1 MGNPLL
7 SEWVLSPSHPD
18 VLRPFRRR
26 SPADSAVGPFR
37 SAWAPARRH
46 PYASGDI
53 GATRFSD
60 QLASTGTMAVWM
72 GTPVTI
78 ASRSVMYTSTSL
90 RMPKS
95 PGR

>member
-1 MGNPLL
+1 VVAL
-7 SEWVLSPSHPD
+7 SWVD
-18 VLRPFRRR
+18 TQVRPYRICARR
-26 SPADSAVGPFR
+26 
-37 SAWAPARRH
+37 WAPFRRH

-53 GATRFSD
+53 GATRLLTV
-60 QLASTGTMAVWM
+60 QEERIGTMAVWM